1 MTPLSLGIE
10 TLGGIVTNVIERN
23 TTIPTNKSQ
32 TFTTAADHQS
42 SVEIHVLQGERK
54 FAVDDK
60 TIGKFHLDGIIPAPK
75 GVPQIEVTFDID
87 ANGIL
92 NVSAKDKGTGKEQNV
107 RITSSTGLSDK
118 EVETM
123 VNDAK
128 KHEQEDAEKAELIDA
143 QNQAD
148 NLIYQC
154 EKTLKDNSDS
164 IPEDIQ
170 DALKEQ
176 SEKLKSVRGSTD
188 PEIIKNSIE
197 SLNKTLGE
205 LASEMYKQEQEEE
218 QEVQTDVPK
227 DDNKIDDAE
236 YEVVNEE

>member
-1 MTPLSLGIE
+1 
-10 TLGGIVTNVIERN
+10 
-23 TTIPTNKSQ
+23 
-32 TFTTAADHQS
+32 
-42 SVEIHVLQGERK
+42 
-54 FAVDDK
+54 
-60 TIGKFHLDGIIPAPK
+60 
-75 GVPQIEVTFDID
+75 
-87 ANGIL
+87 
-92 NVSAKDKGTGKEQNV
+92 
-107 RITSSTGLSDK
+107 
-118 EVETM
+118 M